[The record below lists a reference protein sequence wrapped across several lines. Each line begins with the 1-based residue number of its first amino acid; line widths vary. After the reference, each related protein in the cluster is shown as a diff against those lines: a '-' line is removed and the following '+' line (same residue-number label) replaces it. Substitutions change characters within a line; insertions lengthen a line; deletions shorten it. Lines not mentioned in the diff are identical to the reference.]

1 MEKQQETE
9 EVQAKIQ
16 EILEK
21 CKQGEF
27 IFRGEKNKNSKISSG
42 LYRHFC
48 EKQKGKT
55 ENPPIQS
62 ENFSVLT
69 VEEDY
74 IEEARKHI
82 RSDAPD
88 IEVVTELQHYK
99 GKTNLIDFS
108 RNLYIALF
116 FACEARTKEKGR
128 IIAVNIANL
137 KTTKIDYKKNKEK
150 IFKEDILA
158 GPTGKNPRVI
168 FQSSVFVHP
177 YKGYLEKEQYT
188 SFIIE
193 ARLKEKVL
201 EYLKKFCNI
210 TTKSIYNDLHGFIE
224 EQKNH
229 STAEIEFYR
238 GLTLQNEKKWSEAV
252 GYYNK
257 AIKLN
262 PQDANAYN
270 NRGNAKARL
279 KEYTEAIKDYN
290 QAIELNLQYAEAYNN
305 RGNAKFYL
313 KQYNEAMKDYNQA
326 IELNLQYAEAY
337 KNRGFAKIHLAQ
349 PNTAARDLKYKEAIK
364 DLDKA
369 IELNP
374 QDAEAY
380 EYRGSAQIHLK
391 QFFAAEKDHKKAKEL
406 FAQQNSSKNHRKK
419 N

>member
-55 ENPPIQS
+55 EIPPIQS

-158 GPTGKNPRVI
+158 EPTGKNPRVI

-238 GLTLQNEKKWSEAV
+238 GLTLQNEEEWREAV
-252 GYYNK
+252 VYYGK
-257 AIKLN
+257 SIKLN
-262 PQDANAYN
+262 PQDAKAYN
-270 NRGNAKARL
+270 NRGNAKASL
-279 KEYTEAIKDYN
+279 KQYNEAIKDYN
-290 QAIELNLQYAEAYNN
+290 QAIELNPQYAAAYYN
-305 RGNAKFYL
+305 RGNAKYHL
-313 KQYNEAMKDYNQA
+313 KQYNEAIKDYNQA
-326 IELNLQYAEAY
+326 IELN
-337 KNRGFAKIHLAQ
+337 
-349 PNTAARDLKYKEAIK
+349 
-364 DLDKA
+364 
-369 IELNP
+369 P
-374 QDAEAY
+374 QDAKAYTIEAM
-380 EYRGSAQIHLK
+380 QKLTLK
-391 QFFAAEKDHKKAKEL
+391 LQRSKRLMYFKGNAIKQRTKTTKAITNDII
-406 FAQQNSSKNHRKK
+406 FNFIIIYII
-419 N
+419 

>member
-48 EKQKGKT
+48 EEQKGKT

-116 FACEARTKEKGR
+116 FACEARTKENGR

-158 GPTGKNPRVI
+158 EPTGKNPRVI

-238 GLTLQNEKKWSEAV
+238 GLTLQNEKKWREAV
-252 GYYNK
+252 VYYGK
-257 AIKLN
+257 SIKLN
-262 PQDANAYN
+262 PQDANSYN
-270 NRGNAKARL
+270 NRGNAKDSL
-279 KEYTEAIKDYN
+279 KQYNEAIKDYN
-290 QAIELNLQYAEAYNN
+290 QAIELNPQYAEAY
-305 RGNAKFYL
+305 L
-313 KQYNEAMKDYNQA
+313 TIEAMQN
-326 IELNLQYAEAY
+326 IISN
-337 KNRGFAKIHLAQ
+337 
-349 PNTAARDLKYKEAIK
+349 NTTK
-364 DLDKA
+364 
-369 IELNP
+369 P
-374 QDAEAY
+374 
-380 EYRGSAQIHLK
+380 
-391 QFFAAEKDHKKAKEL
+391 
-406 FAQQNSSKNHRKK
+406 
-419 N
+419 

>member
-1 MEKQQETE
+1 MEK
-9 EVQAKIQ
+9 KI
-16 EILEK
+16 E
-21 CKQGEF
+21 
-27 IFRGEKNKNSKISSG
+27 NSKISSV
-42 LYRHFC
+42 LSAFLRRTSFR
-48 EKQKGKT
+48 KT
-55 ENPPIQS
+55 EIPPIQS

-116 FACEARTKEKGR
+116 FACETRTKEKGR

-158 GPTGKNPRVI
+158 EPTGKNPRVI

-229 STAEIEFYR
+229 STAAIEFYR
-238 GLTLQNEKKWSEAV
+238 GLTLQDEKKWERGCCFTVS
-252 GYYNK
+252 
-257 AIKLN
+257 IKVC
-262 PQDANAYN
+262 
-270 NRGNAKARL
+270 
-279 KEYTEAIKDYN
+279 
-290 QAIELNLQYAEAYNN
+290 EAYNN
-305 RGNAKFYL
+305 RGNAKF
-313 KQYNEAMKDYNQA
+313 
-326 IELNLQYAEAY
+326 
-337 KNRGFAKIHLAQ
+337 
-349 PNTAARDLKYKEAIK
+349 
-364 DLDKA
+364 
-369 IELNP
+369 
-374 QDAEAY
+374 
-380 EYRGSAQIHLK
+380 
-391 QFFAAEKDHKKAKEL
+391 
-406 FAQQNSSKNHRKK
+406 
-419 N
+419 

>member
-1 MEKQQETE
+1 M
-9 EVQAKIQ
+9 
-16 EILEK
+16 
-21 CKQGEF
+21 
-27 IFRGEKNKNSKISSG
+27 R
-42 LYRHFC
+42 
-48 EKQKGKT
+48 KT
-55 ENPPIQS
+55 SIQS

-158 GPTGKNPRVI
+158 EPTGKNPRVI

-193 ARLKEKVL
+193 ARLKEKIL

-238 GLTLQNEKKWSEAV
+238 GLTLQ
-252 GYYNK
+252 
-257 AIKLN
+257 
-262 PQDANAYN
+262 
-270 NRGNAKARL
+270 
-279 KEYTEAIKDYN
+279 T
-290 QAIELNLQYAEAYNN
+290 
-305 RGNAKFYL
+305 
-313 KQYNEAMKDYNQA
+313 
-326 IELNLQYAEAY
+326 
-337 KNRGFAKIHLAQ
+337 
-349 PNTAARDLKYKEAIK
+349 
-364 DLDKA
+364 
-369 IELNP
+369 
-374 QDAEAY
+374 
-380 EYRGSAQIHLK
+380 
-391 QFFAAEKDHKKAKEL
+391 
-406 FAQQNSSKNHRKK
+406 KK
-419 N
+419 NGERLLFTTVNQLS

>member
-1 MEKQQETE
+1 MEKQQEIE

-27 IFRGEKNKNSKISSG
+27 IFRGEKDENPKISSG

-48 EKQKGKT
+48 EKQEGNT
-55 ENPPIQS
+55 QITPIQS

-108 RNLYIALF
+108 KSLYIALF
-116 FACEARTKEKGR
+116 FACEARINEKGR

-137 KTTKIDYKKNKEK
+137 KTTKIDYKKNKKE

-158 GPTGKNPRVI
+158 EPTGKNPRVI

-177 YKGYLEKEQYT
+177 YKGYLEKKQYT

-193 ARLKEKVL
+193 ARLKEKIL

-229 STAEIEFYR
+229 STAGIEFYR
-238 GLTLQNEKKWSEAV
+238 GLTLQDEEEWREAV
-252 GYYNK
+252 GHYNK
-257 AIKLN
+257 AIELN
-262 PQDANAYN
+262 PQNEKAYNNRGIAKSRLKQYNEAIEDYNQAIELNPKYAKAYN
-270 NRGNAKARL
+270 NRGNAKVS
-279 KEYTEAIKDYN
+279 
-290 QAIELNLQYAEAYNN
+290 
-305 RGNAKFYL
+305 L
-313 KQYNEAMKDYNQA
+313 KQY
-326 IELNLQYAEAY
+326 
-337 KNRGFAKIHLAQ
+337 
-349 PNTAARDLKYKEAIK
+349 
-364 DLDKA
+364 
-369 IELNP
+369 
-374 QDAEAY
+374 
-380 EYRGSAQIHLK
+380 
-391 QFFAAEKDHKKAKEL
+391 KKP
-406 FAQQNSSKNHRKK
+406 
-419 N
+419 